1 VQRQVGGEHSSQ
13 RIFFGKEEGIGMAR
27 SRKNS
32 DHQGPERIL
41 VYDDEQVIL
50 DLLALVLSREGYQV
64 AATPCDE
71 EALGLVSAQRFDL
84 AITDLGL
91 RRSNGCRLVKM
102 IRDLSPDTTVVAI
115 SAYPAREVVRF
126 ARENAQAF
134 LQKPFALSDLL
145 SVVREA
151 LGDGS
156 LADARGEQTIASQ
169 EELQVTPASA

>member
-1 VQRQVGGEHSSQ
+1 MASS
-13 RIFFGKEEGIGMAR
+13 K
-27 SRKNS
+27 KNS
-32 DHQGPERIL
+32 DHQEPERIL

-50 DLLALVLSREGYQV
+50 DLLALVLSREGYEV
-64 AATPCDE
+64 AATPSDE
-71 EALGLVSAQRFDL
+71 EAHGLVSTQAFDL

-91 RRSNGCRLVKM
+91 RRSNGCKLVKT

-151 LGDGS
+151 LGDES
-156 LADARGEQTIASQ
+156 LAEAPGETTSASQ
-169 EELQVTPASA
+169 EGLQVTRGNA

>member
-1 VQRQVGGEHSSQ
+1 
-13 RIFFGKEEGIGMAR
+13 MAS

-32 DHQGPERIL
+32 DHQEPERIL

-64 AATPCDE
+64 AATLCDE
-71 EALGLVSAQRFDL
+71 EAHGLVSTQHFDL

-91 RRSNGCRLVKM
+91 RRSNGCKLVKM
-102 IRDLSPDTTVVAI
+102 IRALSPDTAVVAI
-115 SAYPAREVVRF
+115 SAYPAKEVVRF

-145 SVVREA
+145 SVVHEA

-156 LADARGEQTIASQ
+156 LANGWGERTIISQ
-169 EELQVTPASA
+169 EGLRVRSGNA

>member
-1 VQRQVGGEHSSQ
+1 M
-13 RIFFGKEEGIGMAR
+13 GMAA
-27 SRKNS
+27 SSKDTNEQAS
-32 DHQGPERIL
+32 ERIL
-41 VYDDEQVIL
+41 LYDDEQVIL
-50 DLLALVLSREGYQV
+50 DLLGLVLSREGYQV

-71 EALGLVSAQRFDL
+71 EALGLVSTQRFDL

-91 RRSNGCRLVKM
+91 RRSNGCRLVKK
-102 IRDLSPDTTVVAI
+102 IRELSPETAVVAI

-145 SVVREA
+145 TAVREA

-156 LADARGEQTIASQ
+156 LANARGESTIASQ
-169 EELQVTPASA
+169 EGIEVTPGRA